1 MSENPPVALMLLP
14 LPLVVGSVIGVVVG
28 FATSS
33 WLWAIVALVVAA
45 MTIGAVAFL
54 VAESLALRLLKA
66 RPLEAGGSLAL
77 RNQLEELCARTG
89 LAEPELY
96 TVGSGAP
103 AIASVGRVSSALV
116 VTDGLT
122 DDLTVVELEEV
133 ADAIANAEGSEIHAI
148 EHEARGMCHAIGA
161 DLESI
166 TFFDD
171 VEEERAVGDRQ
182 WIGAWQG
189 LVAVFDHP
197 VFEMLDH
204 TGTGI
209 GDLAQR
215 GVEVHGGVFG
225 EERVLVEF

>member
-66 RPLEAGGSLAL
+66 RPLAAGGSLAL

-122 DDLTVVELEEV
+122 DDLTVVELEAAV
-133 ADAIANAEGSEIHAI
+133 ARELGRIQSGRPRSTHWLWPSSPFRLRFSEGWSP
-148 EHEARGMCHAIGA
+148 RRCDSSG
-161 DLESI
+161 
-166 TFFDD
+166 
-171 VEEERAVGDRQ
+171 
-182 WIGAWQG
+182 
-189 LVAVFDHP
+189 VATMMP
-197 VFEMLDH
+197 ASTSMASLLP
-204 TGTGI
+204 GTH
-209 GDLAQR
+209 Q
-215 GVEVHGGVFG
+215 V
-225 EERVLVEF
+225 